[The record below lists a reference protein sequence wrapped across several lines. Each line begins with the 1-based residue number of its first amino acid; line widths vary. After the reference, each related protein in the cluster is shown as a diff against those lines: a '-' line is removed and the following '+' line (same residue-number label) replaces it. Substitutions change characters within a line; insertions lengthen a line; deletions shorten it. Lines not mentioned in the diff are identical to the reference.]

1 MIFFRIQTPLAMDQW
16 AWTRQQAVR
25 YLGINMACGALVGV
39 TCFGCIGPL
48 AKKFDDRKLLIF
60 IGLIPL
66 IIGKIVLIPMGSGKP
81 LYIDPQ
87 GISWF
92 DSLIV
97 QYQIRNTTFVKISK
111 LII

>member
-1 MIFFRIQTPLAMDQW
+1 
-16 AWTRQQAVR
+16 
-25 YLGINMACGALVGV
+25 MACGALVGV

-66 IIGKIVLIPMGSGKP
+66 IIGKIVLIPMGSNKP

-92 DSLIV
+92 NSFV
-97 QYQIRNTTFVKISK
+97 SQYHIKYKISK
-111 LII
+111 ISN

>member
-1 MIFFRIQTPLAMDQW
+1 MDQW

-60 IGLIPL
+60 VGIIPL
-66 IIGKIVLIPMGSGKP
+66 IIGKV
-81 LYIDPQ
+81 
-87 GISWF
+87 ISQTLTRF
-92 DSLIV
+92 CEKSCEKDLATS
-97 QYQIRNTTFVKISK
+97 NTDFETLTSSAVK
-111 LII
+111 

>member
-1 MIFFRIQTPLAMDQW
+1 MDQW

-66 IIGKIVLIPMGSGKP
+66 IIGKIVLIPMGSNKP

-92 DSLIV
+92 DSFVI
-97 QYQIRNTTFVKISK
+97 QYHIKYQMSKISK
-111 LII
+111 FNY

>member
-1 MIFFRIQTPLAMDQW
+1 MSYEFTIRLEKWFTTMGISFNNKTFDNFCCRIQTPLAMDQW

-60 IGLIPL
+60 VGLIPL
-66 IIGKIVLIPMGSGKP
+66 IIGKIV
-81 LYIDPQ
+81 
-87 GISWF
+87 
-92 DSLIV
+92 
-97 QYQIRNTTFVKISK
+97 
-111 LII
+111 